1 LADSYDGCVKQ
12 VNLVYGTGFEKIQ
25 KIELIWGTLLMR
37 LKELEI
43 DSQNILKLDIME
55 LPKSCVIVLSEGK
68 VRLAELPP
76 FAETKIYTHQGKVQ
90 RVKWDEGE
98 TF

>member
-1 LADSYDGCVKQ
+1 
-12 VNLVYGTGFEKIQ
+12 
-25 KIELIWGTLLMR
+25 MR

-43 DSQNILKLDIME
+43 DSQNNLILDIME

-68 VRLAELPP
+68 VKLAELPP